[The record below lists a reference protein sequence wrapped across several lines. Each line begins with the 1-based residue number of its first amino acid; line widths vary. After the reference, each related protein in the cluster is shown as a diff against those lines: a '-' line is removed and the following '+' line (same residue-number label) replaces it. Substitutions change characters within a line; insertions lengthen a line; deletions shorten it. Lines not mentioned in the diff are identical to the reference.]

1 MAWLFLAIAIGAE
14 IFATIS
20 LKYSEGFSKLAPT
33 ILIVIGYVIAFF
45 MLGQALKT
53 MDVGIAYAIWAG
65 LGTVIVAM
73 IGIVL
78 LGEPMSAT
86 KIVGITMVI
95 VGVVMLNLG
104 GAH

>member
-14 IFATIS
+14 IFATTS

-53 MDVGIAYAIWAG
+53 MDVGIAYAIW
-65 LGTVIVAM
+65 V
-73 IGIVL
+73 
-78 LGEPMSAT
+78 
-86 KIVGITMVI
+86 
-95 VGVVMLNLG
+95 
-104 GAH
+104 